1 LCAEVLG
8 HSSTKYKVVQIDL
21 TPDGAEQNFTRG
33 TGSQT
38 IDSKYAVDTVPV
50 QSNSAPTFT
59 QLQGLNYRALLY
71 EVRELDGVTPAS
83 ISPNWFGVAIPNPQS
98 FDISGDVYTVL
109 YFHPETRQAGYS
121 NVDYPTKGSAHG
133 TDWKQLYA
141 YADRLGGQMAAA
153 VEHYSAPANRLAIM
167 PFLAQSDSVQVA
179 YTLQTSEWGN
189 ILHDIL
195 QDINANIVT
204 GICTRPKKV
213 VVAAL
218 SNGSIYSNQ
227 FLTESSSNASHG
239 VDSIFS
245 NIVEVWDFD
254 SEVTTNPTVLVN
266 PVGLPLRA
274 YWQRTTGPSGSVFT
288 ALPASSWTHFQ
299 NPPPSEIPP
308 LPPNASNSNSPS
320 DAANSVNLFH
330 HYIRDTM
337 FLDAAWKLANPNA

>member
-1 LCAEVLG
+1 VLG
-8 HSSTKYKVVQIDL
+8 HSSAKFKVVGIEL
-21 TPDGAEQNFTRG
+21 APEGATQNFTRG
-33 TGSQT
+33 TGAQT

-50 QSNSAPTFT
+50 LSNSAPTFT

-83 ISPNWFGVAIPNPQS
+83 VSPNWFGVAIPNPAS

-109 YFHPETRQAGYS
+109 YFHPETNQAGYS
-121 NVDYPTKGSAHG
+121 NLDYPTKGSSHG
-133 TDWKQLYA
+133 TDWKQLFA
-141 YADRLGGQMAAA
+141 YVDRLGGQMAAA
-153 VEHYSAPANRLAIM
+153 VEHYSAPANRLVIV
-167 PFLAQSDSVQVA
+167 PFLDNSAGVQVA
-179 YTLQTSEWGN
+179 YTLSTSEWGN

-195 QDINANIVT
+195 QDINTNIVH

-218 SNGSIYSNQ
+218 SNGSIYLNQ
-227 FLTESSSNASHG
+227 FLAESQSNASHG

-245 NIVEVWDFD
+245 SVVEVWDFD
-254 SEVTTNPTVLVN
+254 SEVTVNPTVIVN
-266 PVGLPLRA
+266 PHGISERA
-274 YWQRTTGPSGSVFT
+274 YWQHTPGPAGAEFV
-288 ALPASSWTHFQ
+288 ALPSTSWVHFQ

-308 LPPNASNSNSPS
+308 LPPNPSNSNSAA

-337 FLDAAWKLANPNA
+337 FLDAATKLV